1 MQHWLVASAM
11 GICLG
16 LMLFACVRLR
26 MYFGPIVRDRYGNT
40 ARQAY
45 WIATILIM
53 IVLANLGLRFLR
65 IYLSGYESIGNSLMF
80 EIWFAVLALTLALD
94 LIFKRLYRNR

>member
-1 MQHWLVASAM
+1 MQHWLAASAI

-16 LMLFACVRLR
+16 LVLFACVRLR
-26 MYFGPIVRDRYGNT
+26 MHFGPIVRDHYGNT

-53 IVLANLGLRFLR
+53 IVLANLGLRLLR
-65 IYLSGYESIGNSLMF
+65 IYLSGYESIENPLMF
-80 EIWFAVLALTLALD
+80 EIWFAMLAVTIALTL
-94 LIFKRLYRNR
+94 IYKRINKNR